1 MQAYENGQATLG
13 QVLDELSRPEPNCY
27 AARMP
32 LSTLLPEL
40 LPDTAGGPAD
50 RYAGCFGSPNAIN
63 PVVYLG
69 AGRQATPMHFDP
81 SDNLLCMVQGAKTV
95 TLYHPADTPNLYPA
109 GQRNTT
115 AVYSLVDAPDA
126 ADLHTFPALASAR
139 PRVAQVQA
147 GDVLYLPCGWWHA
160 VRGSEG
166 TNLSINYWFELH
178 AAKADPGVLM
188 DGLVAKA
195 ARDAREN
202 GIRVTGQEG
211 GREGGHRGRQ
221 EGGEEAG
228 REGRQLARAAIPQ
241 LS

>member
-1 MQAYENGQATLG
+1 MQAYESGQATLG
-13 QVLDELSRPEPNCY
+13 QVLDELSQPEPSCY

-32 LSTLLPEL
+32 LATLLPEL
-40 LPDTAGGPAD
+40 MPDTAGGPAD
-50 RYAGCFGSPNAIN
+50 CFCSSFGSAHAIN

-69 AGRQATPMHFDP
+69 GGRQATPMHFDP
-81 SDNLLCMVQGAKTV
+81 SDNLFCMVQGAKTV
-95 TLYHPADTPNLYPA
+95 TLFHPADTPNLYPA

-126 ADLHTFPALASAR
+126 ADTERFPALADAR
-139 PRVAQVQA
+139 PRVAEVRA

-166 TNLSINYWFELH
+166 TNLSVNYWFELH
-178 AAKADPGVLM
+178 ADKADPGVLM

-195 ARDAREN
+195 ARDAREQ
-202 GIRVTGQEG
+202 GIRVTGQQHGGEG
-211 GREGGHRGRQ
+211 GLEV
-221 EGGEEAG
+221 
-228 REGRQLARAAIPQ
+228 ARVALP